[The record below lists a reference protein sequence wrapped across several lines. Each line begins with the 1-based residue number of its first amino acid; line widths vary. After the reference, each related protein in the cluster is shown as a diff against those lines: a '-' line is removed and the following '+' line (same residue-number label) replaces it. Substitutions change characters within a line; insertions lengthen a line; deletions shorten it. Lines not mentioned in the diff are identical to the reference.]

1 LLLCSTITSNYR
13 KNIDKFLKK
22 FVPSD
27 KLTLIFWHYETQD
40 LSTNTRYYSRIIRT
54 RWCTILFEIR
64 STRDKHELSRKNK
77 LVHGTHRFV
86 ILLKSISVFFS
97 LLFLR
102 WFSFLLSISF
112 ILTVFFLSYCYYRLF
127 FVLFENVDRTHF
139 FSVGEC

>member
-86 ILLKSISVFFS
+86 ILLKSISVFSLYFFSDDSLFYLAFLLFS
-97 LLFLR
+97 LFFFFPIVITGYFLYC
-102 WFSFLLSISF
+102 LKMLIEH
-112 ILTVFFLSYCYYRLF
+112 IFFQ
-127 FVLFENVDRTHF
+127 
-139 FSVGEC
+139 